1 MENPQIALVYEED
14 IDKKVFNTFIDAVS
28 NEKLSLK
35 TIPMEKGRPF
45 AGMEWLVPT
54 AIFAYIGKS
63 YFDGFLKEMGKEH
76 YQLLKKGF
84 NSLWKKLVSSESSQ
98 LVIVTGNSSPNKII
112 KDNPYSLYFSITAE
126 AQNNLQFKL
135 LIQQN
140 CTFEIYQKTV
150 NSFLDFLE
158 QYHNNKLDNAFID
171 KLHKNSISRIIL
183 VSYNIEKNMLK
194 FITLEDIKSN
204 KSNKHLEEK

>member
-1 MENPQIALVYEED
+1 MENPQIALVYEKD
-14 IDKKVFNTFIDAVS
+14 IDKNIFNTFIDTVS
-28 NEKLSLK
+28 NENLSLEV
-35 TIPMEKGRPF
+35 ISVEKRGPF
-45 AGMEWLVPT
+45 AGMEWLLPT

-63 YFDGFLKEMGKEH
+63 YFDSFFKEMGKDH

-84 NSLWKKLVSSESSQ
+84 HSLWKKLVSSESPQ
-98 LVIVTGNSSPNKII
+98 CVLVTGSSSPNKII
-112 KDNPYSLYFSITAE
+112 RDNPYSIYFSVTAE

-140 CTFEIYQKTV
+140 STFEIYQKTV

-158 QYHNNKLDNAFID
+158 QYHNDKLDSDFLD

-183 VSYNIEKNMLK
+183 VSYNIERNMLE
-194 FITLEDIKSN
+194 FITLEDIINSKSN
-204 KSNKHLEEK
+204 KTLDKE

>member
-14 IDKKVFNTFIDAVS
+14 IDKKVFNTFIDGVF

-35 TIPMEKGRPF
+35 TIPVKKGGPF

-63 YFDGFLKEMGKEH
+63 YFDGFLKEMGKDH
-76 YQLLKKGF
+76 YQLLKNGF
-84 NSLWKKLVSSESSQ
+84 HSLWKKLVSSEFPQ
-98 LVIVTGNSSPNKII
+98 LVIVTGSSSPNKII

-158 QYHNNKLDNAFID
+158 QYHTNKLDNTLID

-194 FITLEDIKSN
+194 FITLEDIKNN
-204 KSNKHLEEK
+204 KSNNPLEEK